1 MCSLFCHAGEV
12 AAGCV
17 FRGICTAHS
26 LSLFTCSDQQNHY
39 AFPPQTL
46 IALLCTAPMRGPTR
60 AWKGAGWDARRA
72 HDAYACAQRIPIPC
86 KWACKLI
93 CHRKMLPRD
102 RSRLARWVGRGGSAF
117 PACTCAP
124 PAAHP
129 DAKLAASPCR
139 WRARHDASRACT
151 AREARQTHRGVTG

>member
-1 MCSLFCHAGEV
+1 MQRSAKSLCIPAANPARTALHRTHGRLIRENFDCTHKCARAG
-12 AAGCV
+12 
-17 FRGICTAHS
+17 
-26 LSLFTCSDQQNHY
+26 
-39 AFPPQTL
+39 
-46 IALLCTAPMRGPTR
+46 GPTH
-60 AWKGAGWDARRA
+60 AWKGAGWDARRE
-72 HDAYACAQRIPIPC
+72 HDAARAPRIPIPC

-151 AREARQTHRGVTG
+151 AREARQTHRGDGTGRGWKER